1 MSATQIIDLAAERR
15 ARREAPARQDRQIAR
30 LAGRHVLVLNWR
42 DVRHPQAGGAEQYM
56 HEIARRWVAA
66 GVRVTWYAARPEG
79 LSRRE
84 VVDGIEIVR
93 CGGELTLYP
102 RVLARLARTRGRF
115 DAIVDCQNGI
125 PFFSPLVAG
134 DLPVLQVLH
143 HVHQDQFATRFPAPI
158 AALGRFLEGRAARR
172 VYGERTVAAVSPSTR
187 RELRKRLGFRGPVA
201 IVPNGSA
208 PLPAPRVQRHG
219 AFGAAAPEAGIERAA
234 APTVAVVSRLVPHK
248 RVDVLLGQVA
258 EVARAVPG
266 LQVDIVGDGPERPRL
281 EALVAELG
289 LTGTVTLHGYQPDEV
304 RDAILARA
312 WVTTS
317 TSDAEG
323 WGCTVIEAA
332 AYGVPCVAVDVPGI
346 RDSVV
351 DGRTGRLVPS
361 VTAMGAGITEV
372 LRELADDDRAVAWE
386 TACREWAGAFT
397 WERSADLL
405 AGALLADARPAR
417 SDLATVAR
425 FRRPAGLDAR
435 ALTEALRSTDQV
447 HVDGDDVAVL
457 LTGCDET
464 DAAAVLARLGVT
476 GAELRLAEKRDL
488 LAGPGAAR
496 ATAVVVGA

>member
-15 ARREAPARQDRQIAR
+15 VRREAPVPADSQVAR
-30 LAGRHVLVLNWR
+30 LVGRHVLVLNWR
-42 DVRHPQAGGAEQYM
+42 DVHHPQAGGAEQYM

-84 VVDGIEIVR
+84 VVDGIEVVR

-134 DLPVLQVLH
+134 DRPVLQVLH
-143 HVHQDQFATRFPAPI
+143 HVHQDQFATRFPAPL

-187 RELRKRLGFRGPVA
+187 RELRRRLGLRGPVA

-208 PLPAPRVQRHG
+208 PLPAPRAQR
-219 AFGAAAPEAGIERAA
+219 AT

-248 RVDVLLGQVA
+248 RIDVLLGQIA

-266 LQVDIVGDGPERPRL
+266 LRVDIVGEGPERPRL
-281 EALVAELG
+281 ESLVDDLG
-289 LTGTVTLHGYQPDEV
+289 LGGTVTLHGFAPDAV
-304 RDAILARA
+304 RDAIISRA

-332 AYGVPCVAVDVPGI
+332 AQGVPCVAVDVPGI

-351 DGRTGRLVPS
+351 DGRTGRLVPE
-361 VTAMGAGITEV
+361 VTAMGAAITEV
-372 LRELADDDRAVAWE
+372 LRELADDARARVRE
-386 TACREWAGAFT
+386 DACREWAGAFT

-405 AGALLADARPAR
+405 AGALLAHARPAR

-425 FRRPAGLDAR
+425 FRRPVGLDAR
-435 ALTEALRSTDQV
+435 ALAAALRSTDQV
-447 HVDGDDVAVL
+447 HVAGGEVAVL

-476 GAELRLAEKRDL
+476 DASYRLAEKRDL
-488 LAGPGAAR
+488 LAGPAASLGAA
-496 ATAVVVGA
+496 A